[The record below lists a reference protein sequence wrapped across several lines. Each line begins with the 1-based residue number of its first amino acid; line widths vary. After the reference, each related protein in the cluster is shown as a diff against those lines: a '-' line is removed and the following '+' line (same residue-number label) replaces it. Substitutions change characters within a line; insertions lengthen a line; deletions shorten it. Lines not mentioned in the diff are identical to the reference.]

1 MVEFASAT
9 VVITTKNRKED
20 LRNAITSAL
29 SQSARPEVIVI
40 DDGSS
45 DGTSDMV
52 HAEFPQARVYRVE
65 VSLGLIRQRNRGA
78 QLATGDVIFSI
89 DDDAA
94 FSSPHVVSQTLA
106 EFDDPR
112 VGAVAIPFVNVNQ
125 DPRVMQRAPEESGV
139 FVTNTYIGTAH
150 AVRRDLFNRLG
161 GYRGHLIHQGEESD
175 FCIRLLSAGYVVRL
189 GRADVIHHFESPR
202 RNLKRMDYYGRRND
216 VLFAWHNVPWPYFP
230 IHLLATTVNGV
241 RAGIS
246 VRRPIRMCWALI
258 CGWVACIKY
267 ARLRQPVPAT
277 VYRSYRKLKRSE
289 ATEISTLK
297 SSLPS
302 TEQTL

>member
-9 VVITTKNRKED
+9 VVITTKNRKEA

-125 DPRVMQRAPEESGV
+125 DDVVRQRAPDDRDV
-139 FVTNTYIGTAH
+139 YVCAHYIGTAH
-150 AVRRDLFNRLG
+150 AVRRSLFLELA
-161 GYRGHLIHQGEESD
+161 GYRGELVHQGEEGD
-175 FCIRLLSAGYVVRL
+175 FCIRMLDSGFLVKMGT
-189 GRADVIHHFESPR
+189 ADPIYHYESP
-202 RNLKRMDYYGRRND
+202 KRDSSRMAYYGRRND
-216 VLFAWHNVPWPYFP
+216 IFFAVHNVPFP
-230 IHLLATTVNGV
+230 QFVVHLVGTTMSGLRFIWRRRANGTVFAGLKGILAGYAGV
-241 RAGIS
+241 ISNWRARAP
-246 VRRPIRMCWALI
+246 VKRATYLLYRR
-258 CGWVACIKY
+258 IK
-267 ARLRQPVPAT
+267 RVG
-277 VYRSYRKLKRSE
+277 
-289 ATEISTLK
+289 
-297 SSLPS
+297 SLPLREFES
-302 TEQTL
+302 ELDRL